1 MSATIYP
8 TVEEVL
14 VLHSLLLAR
23 YGGEAGVRDLGM
35 LDAALHRPRSGYYAS
50 LSEQA
55 AALLQSLANNH
66 AFVDGNKRVAF
77 ATMAIFLR
85 LNGFALRAT
94 ADDAEAFLIDEV
106 IRTRALLQQI
116 ARSTSKDLELFR
128 KVLHGAAG

>member
-1 MSATIYP
+1 MSTTIYP
-8 TVEEVL
+8 TLEEVL

-23 YGGEAGVRDLGM
+23 YGGESGVRDLGM

-77 ATMAIFLR
+77 ATMAIFVR
-85 LNGFALRAT
+85 LNGFALRDT

-106 IRTRALLQQI
+106 IQGRAPLARI
-116 ARSTSKDLELFR
+116 AAWIEEHLEL
-128 KVLHGAAG
+128 AAVE